1 MKLIKMFLTVTA
13 KGMLA
18 YTTTQSKDIEGS
30 FDTFRMVTFN
40 NSQTKSDTSTWL
52 YTDYTSDDYKV
63 LVDGGYQQVYVDQDA
78 GKYYNPTELEQL
90 KADGVD
96 FSITSTS
103 KPVDNF
109 VS

>member
-18 YTTTQSKDIEGS
+18 YTTTESKDISGS
-30 FDTFRMVTFN
+30 FETFRMVTYN
-40 NSQTKSDTSTWL
+40 NNQTKSDTSTWM
-52 YTDYTSDDYKV
+52 YTDYTSDDYQS
-63 LVDGGYQQVYVDQDA
+63 LVDGGYGTVFVDTSAQ
-78 GKYYNPTELEQL
+78 KYYNQSELDQL
-90 KADGVD
+90 QADGTDYQIV
-96 FSITSTS
+96 SSS

>member
-13 KGMLA
+13 KGALA
-18 YTTTQSKDIEGS
+18 YTTTEYKEVTGS

-40 NSQTKSDTSTWL
+40 NTQTKSDTSTWL
-52 YTDYTSDDYKV
+52 YTDYTSDDYDA
-63 LVDGGYQQVYVDQDA
+63 LVDAGFQTVYVDKSA

-90 KADGVD
+90 KADGTDYQIV
-96 FSITSTS
+96 SSS